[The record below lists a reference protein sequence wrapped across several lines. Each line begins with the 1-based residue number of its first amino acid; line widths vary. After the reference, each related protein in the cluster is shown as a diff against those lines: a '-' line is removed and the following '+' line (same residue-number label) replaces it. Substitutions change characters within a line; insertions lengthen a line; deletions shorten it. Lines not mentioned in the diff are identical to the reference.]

1 VTGNR
6 DRLEFKFSRLGEGE
20 AEGRFAI
27 TALVLAIAIRLAFV
41 GVVAAVALKVFLS

>member
-1 VTGNR
+1 MLDQV
-6 DRLEFKFSRLGEGE
+6 LEPLLGE